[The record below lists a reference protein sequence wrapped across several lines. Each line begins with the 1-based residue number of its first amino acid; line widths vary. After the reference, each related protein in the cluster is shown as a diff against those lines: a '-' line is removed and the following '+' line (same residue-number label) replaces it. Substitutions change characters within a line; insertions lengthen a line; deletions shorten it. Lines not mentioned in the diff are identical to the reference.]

1 MSETIKVVAYARVSS
16 KEQAQKDLSIP
27 YQLEQIRNF
36 CKQKGFKLIT
46 EYVDEGKSAKTDDRP
61 AFQKMIG
68 MAKSKIK
75 GFEAIII
82 HKIDRFSRNNEDHV
96 IYKALLREH
105 GVKVI
110 SVSEPYDDDTPH
122 GFLSNGILQL
132 ISQFYNM
139 NLANEVRKGLVEN
152 AKRGYH
158 NGGIPPYGYTIGKVR
173 DANGNEKSIW
183 VPDTEEKVKIV
194 KRIFDM
200 YVYQNMGF
208 KRIVNTLNAEG
219 VPSPNNKLWST
230 STVISLL
237 HNDAYIGVRTWNKRD
252 EQTPGK
258 RDKPKSEW
266 VVVANAHQPL
276 VTRDLFSMVRQKG
289 QERNPTGNCNWTPSG
304 PSPFILRGMLKCHK
318 CGANMIS
325 SRNSMKG
332 RGYTMSYICGTYNRK
347 GKDACQRNPVSK
359 VKIEKAVID
368 TLIRE
373 FSMLCYPDNLEYE
386 VKKYQEERNR
396 EAVYKLS
403 ILKADICHIK
413 RKTELATNE
422 NISGNPGQ
430 YFSQYIYELKVE
442 LEKLQEQEVEL
453 EKLVGECVVNRE
465 EMESVRGA
473 LRDFSNRIRIE
484 PPDVQWELL
493 KRYVKGIVL
502 DEFTQRWAITV
513 WIRRLDED
521 KEIMMEKKYYIQV

>member
-1 MSETIKVVAYARVSS
+1 M
-16 KEQAQKDLSIP
+16 
-27 YQLEQIRNF
+27 
-36 CKQKGFKLIT
+36 
-46 EYVDEGKSAKTDDRP
+46 
-61 AFQKMIG
+61 
-68 MAKSKIK
+68 
-75 GFEAIII
+75 
-82 HKIDRFSRNNEDHV
+82 
-96 IYKALLREH
+96 
-105 GVKVI
+105 
-110 SVSEPYDDDTPH
+110 
-122 GFLSNGILQL
+122 
-132 ISQFYNM
+132 
-139 NLANEVRKGLVEN
+139 
-152 AKRGYH
+152 
-158 NGGIPPYGYTIGKVR
+158 
-173 DANGNEKSIW
+173 
-183 VPDTEEKVKIV
+183 KIV

-252 EQTPGK
+252 EQTSGK

-266 VVVANAHQPL
+266 IVVANAHQPL
-276 VTRDLFSMVRQKG
+276 VSRDVFNMVRQKG
-289 QERNPTGNCNWTPSG
+289 QERNPTGSCNWTPSG

-373 FSMLCYPDNLEYE
+373 CLMLCYPDNLEYE
-386 VKKYQEERNR
+386 VKKHMEERNK
-396 EAVYKLS
+396 ETAYKLS

-413 RKTELATNE
+413 RKIELATKE
-422 NISGNPGQ
+422 NISGDSVQ

-442 LEKLQEQEVEL
+442 LEKLQEQEAEL
-453 EKLVGECVVNRE
+453 EKLVGECMVNQE

-493 KRYVKGIVL
+493 KRYVKGIVF
-502 DEFTQRWAITV
+502 DEFTGMWTTTIE
-513 WIRRLDED
+513 IINLDSD
-521 KEIMMEKKYYIQV
+521 KEMLLEKMFRSCI